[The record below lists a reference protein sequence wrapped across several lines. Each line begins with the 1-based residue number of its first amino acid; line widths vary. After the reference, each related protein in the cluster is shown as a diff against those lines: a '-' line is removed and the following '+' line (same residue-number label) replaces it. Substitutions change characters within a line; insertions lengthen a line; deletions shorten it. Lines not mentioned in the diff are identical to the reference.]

1 MRSAIRPVLVL
12 FAVTGFSL
20 AGVAAA
26 QAHGHDHSHSHS
38 HGHHSHGY
46 GHRVHND
53 NDHVN
58 VRATDRSYNTESSVD
73 DSYNGN
79 VLDSYNDSLILGGT
93 KVS

>member
-1 MRSAIRPVLVL
+1 MRSAIRPVLVVL
-12 FAVTGFSL
+12 AVTGFSL

-26 QAHGHDHSHSHS
+26 QAHGHDHSH
-38 HGHHSHGY
+38 GHHSQ
-46 GHRVHND
+46 RVHND

-58 VRATDRSYNTESSVD
+58 VRATDRSYNTESSAD